1 MLLWRGVSLIENG
14 RANARVSCNPRHQD
28 ARSNMQESARGLS
41 PIGANLSQYGLID
54 LHIFTRNVIAA

>member
-41 PIGANLSQYGLID
+41 PIGANLSQYGLKPRQ
-54 LHIFTRNVIAA
+54 HILALPRFW